1 MLVGGGPPL
10 TYRLRMVSSYGRG
23 GLNKCNMQAGGTC
36 YICLPPPSPC
46 MIAIWRVGGQKELL
60 YLTFLGSPWFSAS
73 QGGRDLKTH
82 QDYTLFAQPPFED
95 LCRRH
100 QHQLVH
106 LMLLVTGHCDF
117 REFQAEQRVFQQN
130 ARCHVAKLIAGHI
143 KLSISIL
150 SKLL

>member
-1 MLVGGGPPL
+1 MEG
-10 TYRLRMVSSYGRG
+10 
-23 GLNKCNMQAGGTC
+23 
-36 YICLPPPSPC
+36 
-46 MIAIWRVGGQKELL
+46 GGQKDLL

-150 SKLL
+150 SKLLWMICPCMLHFTSFYICAHASQILGSLGLIGRKCNMAMGGPRNAAKTQ

>member
-1 MLVGGGPPL
+1 MLVGGVPPP

-73 QGGRDLKTH
+73 QGGRDYNL
-82 QDYTLFAQPPFED
+82 
-95 LCRRH
+95 
-100 QHQLVH
+100 
-106 LMLLVTGHCDF
+106 
-117 REFQAEQRVFQQN
+117 
-130 ARCHVAKLIAGHI
+130 
-143 KLSISIL
+143 
-150 SKLL
+150 